1 MNNKIITAMIGVI
14 VVLFLTGCG
23 TSQNNNAA
31 QSATKDSMKGMS
43 MKGMSMG
50 GSQKPLSKAFQDE
63 LDGFTTIGQDIKK
76 ADFKSAVSLA
86 NHLHD
91 EFHAVILPPL
101 KAKKGE
107 NDAEAIHG
115 KYDEL
120 QDAITNK
127 NNTKITELIKVNRD
141 NLKTA
146 AQVLGVPLK

>member
-14 VVLFLTGCG
+14 MVLFLTGCG

-43 MKGMSMG
+43 MG

-63 LDGFTTIGQDIKK
+63 LDGFTTIEQDIKK